1 MSGRPP
7 LALADA
13 ISRPWKSVRLAA
25 STSFTAD
32 EVSALRSLLAKL
44 RSGGD
49 VRILAPDTEYLT
61 RDLEHALESA
71 TRALVDHLAATM
83 RCSRRQA
90 VPIAVERIRELTAP
104 RSPA

>member
-13 ISRPWKSVRLAA
+13 IARPWKSVRLAA

-49 VRILAPDTEYLT
+49 VRILARSKAIANVARKTET
-61 RDLEHALESA
+61 M
-71 TRALVDHLAATM
+71 AATLE
-83 RCSRRQA
+83 RQRERRFA
-90 VPIAVERIRELTAP
+90 KAGAL
-104 RSPA
+104 